1 MARPAPKVRT
11 AFACSECGHQSP
23 KWLGQCPACRQWN
36 TLQEE
41 IVGPAPKDGAAL
53 RGWGGDVA
61 RPMPLREV
69 EAREDQRLRT
79 GIGELDRVL
88 GGGVVPGGLVLLGGD
103 PGIGKSTLLLA
114 GLDRLAL
121 AVPQRPVLYVS
132 GEESARQ
139 VKLRADRLHVTAP
152 NLQVLAE
159 TDAQKVLRVAES
171 LAPAAVAIDSIQTQ
185 YLPELP
191 SAPGTVTQI
200 RETAARFMAFA
211 KTTETPVFLV
221 GHVTKDGAIAGPRV
235 LEHMVDTVLYFEGGG
250 AHPYRVLRAH
260 KNRFGSASEIGVF
273 EMKPAGLAEVRNPSA
288 LFLSERPEDEP
299 GSAVT
304 AVLSGTRTV
313 LVEVQALVSDNDNH
327 GTPRRTA
334 LGIDGNRVALLAA
347 VLDKKVGLHILSSD
361 IFVNVAGGLSIE
373 DPAAD
378 LATILALSSSYRD
391 RMLPKATLFLGEVGL
406 AGEIRAVSQPEA
418 RLVEAAR
425 LGFTRAL
432 VPAASARHCQ
442 APAGLVVEGVAS
454 VAEALDLTE

>member
-1 MARPAPKVRT
+1 MTRAAAKART
-11 AFACSECGHQSP
+11 TFACQECGHQSP

-41 IVGPAPKDGAAL
+41 VVTPAPREGAVP
-53 RGWGGDVA
+53 RGWNGGSA
-61 RPMPLREV
+61 RPLPLLEV
-69 EAREDQRLRT
+69 EASEEERQRT

-88 GGGVVPGGLVLLGGD
+88 GGGVVPGALVLLGGD

-114 GLDRLAL
+114 ALDQLAR
-121 AVPQRPVLYVS
+121 AVPDRPVLYVS

-139 VKLRADRLHVTAP
+139 VKLRADRLRLGAP

-159 TDAQKVLRVAES
+159 TDAQKILRVAEA
-171 LAPAAVAIDSIQTQ
+171 LQPAVVAIDSIQTQ

-200 RETAARFMAFA
+200 REVAGRFMAYA

-273 EMKPAGLAEVRNPSA
+273 EMKAGGLCEVPNPSA
-288 LFLSERPEDEP
+288 LFLAERPADAA

-313 LVEVQALVSDNDNH
+313 LVEVQALVAPNGH

-334 LGIDGNRVALLAA
+334 LGIDTNRVALLAA
-347 VLDKKVGLHILSSD
+347 VLEKKVGLDILGCD
-361 IFVNVAGGLSIE
+361 VFVNVAGGLE
-373 DPAAD
+373 VDDPAAD
-378 LATILALSSSYRD
+378 LAAVLALASSFRD
-391 RMLPKATLFLGEVGL
+391 RVLPARTLFLGEVGL
-406 AGEIRAVSQPEA
+406 AGEVRAVSQPEA
-418 RLVEAAR
+418 RLAEAAR

-432 VPAASARHCQ
+432 LPAANARHCE
-442 APAGLVVEGVAS
+442 APAGLAVEGVSS
-454 VAEALDLTE
+454 VAEALDRLG